1 MQYVSTRGQAPT
13 LPFDDV
19 LLAGLASD
27 GGLYVPAFWPL
38 FSKDDLRSM
47 RGKPYAEVAFR
58 VMQPFVGETVPPE
71 VLRTIIQEVY
81 AGFDH
86 TCAAPLKQLRSGLWL
101 MELFHGPTFAFKDY
115 AMQVLARL
123 FDHILEQRGERV
135 TILGATSGDTG
146 AAAVEAF
153 RDKDRI
159 DCFILFPKGRV
170 SPMQQRQMTT
180 VDAPN
185 IHAIALEGNF
195 DDCQDL
201 LKAAFADEQFR
212 MGVNLSA
219 VNSINW
225 ARIMPQIAYYFWAG
239 IQLGAPDVPVGF
251 SVPTGNFGN
260 VYAAYAARQMGLPID
275 RLVVGTNQND
285 ILDRFF
291 RSGTMEILGVEP
303 TLSPSMDIQ
312 VSSNF
317 ERLLF
322 DMVDRDPAA
331 LANLMTGF
339 RRDGKFAVDA
349 DQLATVSHL
358 FQSHKVDDD
367 AITATI
373 RDEMAQSGELL
384 DPHTAVGVAAALRV
398 LAVSA
403 KDTCPNTNALVALA
417 CAHPAKFE
425 KAVQRALGHSPELPP
440 RLAEMM
446 ELPEKHNGLPND
458 LAKLENFIQDR
469 VRGQGAAA

>member
-1 MQYVSTRGQAPT
+1 
-13 LPFDDV
+13 
-19 LLAGLASD
+19 
-27 GGLYVPAFWPL
+27 
-38 FSKDDLRSM
+38 
-47 RGKPYAEVAFR
+47 
-58 VMQPFVGETVPPE
+58 
-71 VLRTIIQEVY
+71 
-81 AGFDH
+81 
-86 TCAAPLKQLRSGLWL
+86 
-101 MELFHGPTFAFKDY
+101 
-115 AMQVLARL
+115 
-123 FDHILEQRGERV
+123 
-135 TILGATSGDTG
+135 
-146 AAAVEAF
+146 
-153 RDKDRI
+153 
-159 DCFILFPKGRV
+159 
-170 SPMQQRQMTT
+170 
-180 VDAPN
+180 
-185 IHAIALEGNF
+185 
-195 DDCQDL
+195 
-201 LKAAFADEQFR
+201 
-212 MGVNLSA
+212 
-219 VNSINW
+219 
-225 ARIMPQIAYYFWAG
+225 
-239 IQLGAPDVPVGF
+239 
-251 SVPTGNFGN
+251 
-260 VYAAYAARQMGLPID
+260 
-275 RLVVGTNQND
+275 
-285 ILDRFF
+285 
-291 RSGTMEILGVEP
+291 MEILGVEP